1 MQNKTIHVT
10 DHAVSRWV
18 QRISVIGVP
27 NVSDIIDA
35 VHKSQLIKK
44 KQALPFGV
52 PRFDN
57 TVYSYHKDFR
67 ALFVLEPVAINELRL
82 ITVISSFSNTRYVP
96 KTKAPVNQNIKDRQR
111 FTRQTIMNN
120 SNLCENP
127 VEERDYLLSEKQKL
141 EKQIGRLSKND
152 PERELLI
159 NTLEILRSKLSENKR
174 KNNKNF
180 ENFENFERKKDDS
193 DLHGILV
200 DLKNKNTLQ
209 QDILKTLKLLKK

>member
-1 MQNKTIHVT
+1 M
-10 DHAVSRWV
+10 
-18 QRISVIGVP
+18 SVKGVA

-35 VHKSQLIKK
+35 VHNSELIKK
-44 KQALPFGV
+44 KQSLPFGV

-57 TVYSYHKDFR
+57 TVYSYHAEFR
-67 ALFVLEPVAINELRL
+67 ALFVLEPVKLNELRL

-96 KTKAPVNQNIKDRQR
+96 RLKAPVNQNIKDKER
-111 FTRQTIMNN
+111 FTRQAIMNN
-120 SNLCENP
+120 SNLCENAT
-127 VEERDYLLSEKQKL
+127 EEREYLLSEKQKL
-141 EKQIGRLSKND
+141 ERKINSLSKNN

-159 NTLEILRSKLSENKR
+159 NMLDVLRSKLSENKR
-174 KNNKNF
+174 KNNKNY
-180 ENFENFERKKDDS
+180 ENFERKKDDS